1 MARAA
6 GSDLHVDV
14 PLSNLTIGYRN
25 NKYIADEIFPV
36 VGSEHQSD
44 MYYIWDKDP
53 WFRNYV
59 QRRAP
64 GTEYPE
70 GGLTVSTDDFYCPI
84 YHLAY
89 GINDEDVENA
99 DEVLDY
105 EAEGSEWLAD
115 QFMLNREMFMVDNYF
130 KAGVWGTDLTG
141 VSTSPSTTQFRKW
154 SDFSNSDPEAD
165 MRKAKQA
172 IEQATGLEPN
182 MFVVGPKVRDL
193 LQEHPGL
200 IDLYKYTTVGILSD
214 EQVTRAMKVPMMK
227 VGRAIKNSAD
237 EGETFSGSY
246 LWGDNALLMY
256 VAEAPGKKKPSAGY
270 TFVWDIGMG
279 KGVQVRV
286 DNVRDEL
293 RDRKV
298 LKGKHSF
305 THKVTGKELAY
316 FFGSA
321 I

>member
-14 PLSNLTIGYRN
+14 PLSNLTIGYKN
-25 NKYIADEIFPV
+25 LQYIADDIFPV
-36 VGSEHQSD
+36 VPSEHQSD

-53 WFRNYV
+53 FFRNYV

-70 GGLTVSTDDFYCPI
+70 GSLTISTDEFYCPI

-99 DEVLDY
+99 DEQLDY
-105 EAEGSEWLAD
+105 EATGSEWLAD
-115 QFMLNREMFMVDNYF
+115 QFMLNREMYMVDNFF
-130 KAGVWGTDLTG
+130 KAGVWGYDRTG
-141 VSTSPSTTQFRKW
+141 VSTTPGTSQIRKW
-154 SDFSNSDPEAD
+154 NDFSNSDPERDLRA
-165 MRKAKQA
+165 AKQA

-214 EQVTRAMKVPMMK
+214 EQVTRALKVPSMK
-227 VGRAIKNSAD
+227 VGRAIKNTANHN
-237 EGETFSGSY
+237 EAFSGSY
-246 LWGDNALLMY
+246 IWGDHAMLLY
-256 VAEAPGKKKPSAGY
+256 VSDAPGKKKPSAGY
-270 TFVWDIGMG
+270 TFMWNIGMG
-279 KGVQVRV
+279 SGVQVRI
-286 DNVRDEL
+286 DNVRDDL
-293 RDRKV
+293 RDRDV

-305 THKVTGKELAY
+305 VHKVTGKELGA
-316 FFGSA
+316 FFTSV

>member
-14 PLSNLTIGYRN
+14 PLSNLTIGYKN
-25 NKYIADEIFPV
+25 SKYIADDIFPV
-36 VGSEHQSD
+36 VPSENQSD

-89 GINDEDVENA
+89 PINDEDIENA

-105 EAEGSEWLAD
+105 EANGSEWLAD
-115 QFMLNREMFMVDNYF
+115 QFKLNREIYMVENFF
-130 KAGVWGTDLTG
+130 KTGVWGNETTG
-141 VSTSPSTTQFRKW
+141 VAGAPGTNQFRKW

-165 MRKAKQA
+165 LRAAKQA
-172 IEQATGLEPN
+172 IEKATGMEPN
-182 MFVVGPKVRDL
+182 MFVVGPETRDL

-200 IDLYKYTTVGILSD
+200 IDLYKFSQVGILND
-214 EQVTRAMKVPMMK
+214 EQVTRALKVPAMK
-227 VGRAIKNSAD
+227 VGRAIRNTAA
-237 EGETFSGSY
+237 EGEAFSGSY
-246 LWGDNALLMY
+246 LWGNNALLMY
-256 VAEAPGKKKPSAGY
+256 VAESPGKKKASAGY
-270 TFVWDIGMG
+270 TFMWNIGMG
-279 KGVQVRV
+279 TGVEVRI

-293 RDRKV
+293 RDRKL

-305 THKVTGKELAY
+305 THKVTGTDLSA
-316 FFGSA
+316 FFSA
-321 I
+321 VI